1 MRPFLRIRLV
11 WAAIH
16 AFNHLLVPRN
26 INHTAATDPNPVL
39 RSSINLKTGL
49 TNRVYDL
56 LRVLNDETNLS
67 TNWHGGSTRIVQVT
81 SDVAEPT
88 GQQRSR
94 HNPTANF
101 RVGVFD

>member
-1 MRPFLRIRLV
+1 MRPLLRTRLV

-16 AFNHLLVPRN
+16 IFNHMLVPRN
-26 INHTAATDPNPVL
+26 INHMAATDSDPVL
-39 RSSINLKTGL
+39 RSSVNLKTGL

-67 TNWHGGSTRIVQVT
+67 TNWHGGSSRIVQVP
-81 SDVAEPT
+81 SNAAEPT

-94 HNPTANF
+94 HNPTPNS